1 MSETKTAKETIVESG
16 TEIEGIVRSQ
26 CAITVSGNL
35 KGEVSAP
42 NLTVTAQGSVHGK
55 VKVSR
60 LKAEG
65 SLAGEIDA
73 ESVELSGSISDNTII
88 RATALEVKLNQAAGR
103 KLQVS
108 FGNCELQVGQP
119 AGKNKGEAP
128 GNSHQKQ
135 QPSPELV
142 GAN

>member
-1 MSETKTAKETIVESG
+1 
-16 TEIEGIVRSQ
+16 
-26 CAITVSGNL
+26 VSGNL

-73 ESVELSGSISDNTII
+73 ESVELSGSISDDTII
-88 RATALEVKLNQAAGR
+88 RATALEVKLSQAAGR

-119 AGKNKGEAP
+119 AGKNKAETQG
-128 GNSHQKQ
+128 HQKQ
-135 QPSPELV
+135 QASPELV